1 LFVST
6 KLHLICIPHAGAGAS
21 AYRRWA
27 DALLPR
33 IDVRVVQLAGREARF
48 REPALDDI
56 NAVVAD
62 LWNAVKCETD
72 WPFAL
77 FGHSFGGLLAFELAH
92 EIRRRTGREPVRLFV
107 SASAAPQARQVHA
120 ALCDRPDAEFIAAI
134 AARYGG
140 MPTAILQDAEYLAM
154 VLPALRADF
163 RMLERY
169 RNSTKDPLACPIS
182 VFAGTDDRIV
192 PAASLAGWADHTNG
206 DFSRDAIDGDHFYLQ
221 SQRVALAD
229 LIKSKLALDS
239 VSDDE
244 TLADAARETVEL

>member
-1 LFVST
+1 VSS

-27 DALLPR
+27 DGLLPS
-33 IDVRVVQLAGREARF
+33 IDVRVIQLAGREARF
-48 REPALDDI
+48 REPALDDL

-62 LWNAVKCETD
+62 LWNSVKGEIVE
-72 WPFAL
+72 PFAL

-120 ALCDRPDAEFIAAI
+120 PLCDLPDAEFITEI

-169 RNSTKDPLACPIS
+169 RNSAKDQLACPIS
-182 VFAGTDDRIV
+182 VFAGADDRIV
-192 PAASLAGWADHTNG
+192 PATSLEGWAVHTTG
-206 DFSRDAIDGDHFYLQ
+206 VFSRDVIDGDHFYLQ

-229 LIKSKLALDS
+229 LIKSKLALDRT
-239 VSDDE
+239 SDVE
-244 TLADAARETVEL
+244 SFPDAARETVEL

>member
-1 LFVST
+1 LYVRS
-6 KLHLICIPHAGAGAS
+6 KLQLICIPHAGAGAS

-27 DALLPR
+27 DTLLPS

-48 REPALDDI
+48 REPALDNL

-62 LWNAVKCETD
+62 LWNSVKNETD
-72 WPFAL
+72 GSFAL

-92 EIRRRTGREPVRLFV
+92 DIRRRTGREPVRLFV
-107 SASAAPQARQVHA
+107 SASAAPQARQVRA
-120 ALCDRPDAEFIAAI
+120 SLRDLPDAEFIAEI

-140 MPTAILQDAEYLAM
+140 MPAAILQDAEYLAM

-169 RNSTKDPLACPIS
+169 RHSTRDQLACPIS
-182 VFAGTDDRIV
+182 VFAGADDRIV
-192 PAASLAGWADHTNG
+192 PAASLEGWADHTAG
-206 DFSRDAIDGDHFYLQ
+206 DFSRDVIDGDHFYLQ

-239 VSDDE
+239 TSVFE
-244 TLADAARETVEL
+244 RLPDAARETVEL